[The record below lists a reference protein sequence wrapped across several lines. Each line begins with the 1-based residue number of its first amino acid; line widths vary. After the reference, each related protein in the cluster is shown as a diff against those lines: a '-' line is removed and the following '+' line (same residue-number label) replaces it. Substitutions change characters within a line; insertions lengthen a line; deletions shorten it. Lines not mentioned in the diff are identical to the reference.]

1 MKIQSK
7 MRTLK
12 RSICILM
19 SGAFI
24 LTSFSTVVLAQD
36 GPTPENS
43 GGVTVDELPDG
54 ADAVSV
60 PFGTKQDAI
69 PFPEL
74 TADGG
79 KTALENVTW
88 NCGTYHSDQPGEY
101 LFTAVLPEGY
111 IPPESQQQGITV
123 TITVQ
128 TPITQSQ
135 IPTSP
140 NVSDQGEPRAANQ
153 APNTK
158 TVSLNGSSTF
168 EEAAAGAGIS
178 SPDSVNKLIIT
189 GKTDGGIWTQADGRY
204 LRENFPHAAELD
216 FSNYKGTFSKYAFS
230 ANTQLSKIRLPADSK
245 PSNYMF
251 QDCSGLRTLV
261 CGPETSVSFEDGV
274 IDLTGAV
281 LSDEEYTFSDSGIEK
296 VRLPANANVS
306 YFMFNLCWNLKT
318 LKCGSGRLTDDVID
332 LSGAASI
339 KGGAFASSSIKNV
352 RLPANAVIPDSIFR
366 SCKNLK
372 SLVCGPAESVS
383 IQDGIIDLTGAASI
397 GNSVFYL
404 SGVVKVRLPADAV
417 IPSMMFMSCD
427 FLSTMVCG
435 TGPFTDGVIDLSG
448 AASIGSS
455 AFESSNVKK
464 VRLPADAVIPSMVFR
479 FCNFLSTMVCGAG
492 PFTDG
497 VIDLSG
503 AASIGSNAFEESN
516 VKKVRLPVDIAIPS
530 KMFANC
536 SYLKTLAFVGNKITP
551 TVDSG
556 SFIGVPNDNS
566 CTLYYPAGS
575 GGYESGVF
583 AAPYLNQWSRK
594 EYSDIQI
601 DVHPSVQNIFDK
613 QDASYSVAAAGSPA
627 LSYQWQ
633 ISTDSGRRWED
644 LPDTGVY
651 SGAATDTLSLTNV
664 PLAANGSQF
673 RCIVYNDVQTLASN
687 AASLTVKEKNVPQ
700 GQKNGSKNG
709 QTKIENQGK
718 GVKTGDETNLSLWII
733 LAASGIGMLSGV
745 WYRKRKCRKH

>member
-1 MKIQSK
+1 MSVYIHSLYNGGDHMLLPPKQIYGRGGCIVMKIQSK
-7 MRTLK
+7 IRTLK
-12 RSICILM
+12 RSICILV

-43 GGVTVDELPDG
+43 GGVTVDKLPDG
-54 ADAVSV
+54 ADAVSI
-60 PFGTKQDAI
+60 PFGTEQDAI

-101 LFTAVLPEGY
+101 VFTAVLPEGY

-189 GKTDGGIWTQADGRY
+189 GKTDGGIWTQADGQY
-204 LRENFPHAAELD
+204 LRGNFPHAAELD
-216 FSNYKGTFSKYAFS
+216 FSNYKGTFSEYAFS
-230 ANTQLSKIRLPADSK
+230 ANTQLLKIRLPADSK

-251 QDCSGLRTLV
+251 QDCYGLRTLV
-261 CGPETSVSFEDGV
+261 CGPVTSVSFEDGV
-274 IDLTGAV
+274 IDLTDAV
-281 LSDEEYTFSDSGIEK
+281 LSDEEYTFSNSGIEK

-306 YFMFNLCWNLKT
+306 YFMFNFCWNLKT

-339 KGGAFASSSIKNV
+339 KGAAFASSGIKNV
-352 RLPANAVIPDSIFR
+352 RLPANAAIPASIFR
-366 SCKNLK
+366 SCRNLK

-397 GNSVFYL
+397 GEDSFES
-404 SGVVKVRLPADAV
+404 SGVKNVRLPADAV
-417 IPSMMFMSCD
+417 IPSMMFMYCNS
-427 FLSTMVCG
+427 LSTMVCG

-455 AFESSNVKK
+455 AFLGSNVKK
-464 VRLPADAVIPSMVFR
+464 VRLPAD
-479 FCNFLSTMVCGAG
+479 
-492 PFTDG
+492 
-497 VIDLSG
+497 
-503 AASIGSNAFEESN
+503 
-516 VKKVRLPVDIAIPS
+516 IAIPF

-536 SYLKTLAFVGNKITP
+536 SYLKTLAFVGNKIAP
-551 TVDSG
+551 TVG
-556 SFIGVPNDNS
+556 SNSFDGVPNDNS

-583 AAPYLNQWSRK
+583 AAPYLDQWSRK

-644 LPDTGVY
+644 LADTGVY

-687 AASLTVKEKNVPQ
+687 AASLTVKEKNVPP

-733 LAASGIGMLSGV
+733 LAASGIGMLSAV

>member
-1 MKIQSK
+1 MSVYIHSLYNGGDHMLLQPKQIYGRGGCIVMKIQSK
-7 MRTLK
+7 IRTLK
-12 RSICILM
+12 RSICILV

-60 PFGTKQDAI
+60 PFGTEQDAI

-101 LFTAVLPEGY
+101 VFTAVLPEGY

-189 GKTDGGIWTQADGRY
+189 GKTDGGIWTQADGQY
-204 LRENFPHAAELD
+204 LRGNFPNAAELD
-216 FSNYKGTFSKYAFS
+216 FGNYKGTFSIYAFS

-251 QDCSGLRTLV
+251 QDCSRLRTLV

-281 LSDEEYTFSDSGIEK
+281 LSDEEYTFSNSGIEK

-306 YFMFNLCWNLKT
+306 YFMFNFCWNLKT

-339 KGGAFASSSIKNV
+339 KGAAFASSGIKNV

-397 GNSVFYL
+397 GIDSFES
-404 SGVVKVRLPADAV
+404 SGVKNVRLPADAV
-417 IPSMMFMSCD
+417 ISAMMFMRCD
-427 FLSTMVCG
+427 FLSTLVCG
-435 TGPFTDGVIDLSG
+435 DGPFTDGVIDLSG

-455 AFESSNVKK
+455 AFEGSNVKK
-464 VRLPADAVIPSMVFR
+464 VRLPAD
-479 FCNFLSTMVCGAG
+479 
-492 PFTDG
+492 
-497 VIDLSG
+497 
-503 AASIGSNAFEESN
+503 
-516 VKKVRLPVDIAIPS
+516 IAIPS
-530 KMFANC
+530 KMFADC
-536 SYLKTLAFVGNKITP
+536 SYLKTLAFVGNKIAP
-551 TVDSG
+551 TVKFN
-556 SFIGVPNDNS
+556 SFDGVPNDNS

-583 AAPYLNQWSRK
+583 AAPHLDQWSRK

-733 LAASGIGMLSGV
+733 LAASGIGMLSAV
-745 WYRKRKCRKH
+745 WYRKRKCRKQ

>member
-60 PFGTKQDAI
+60 PFGTEQDAI

-79 KTALENVTW
+79 KTALEDVTW

-101 LFTAVLPEGY
+101 VFTAVLPEGY

-140 NVSDQGEPRAANQ
+140 NVSDQVEPRAANQ

-158 TVSLNGSSTF
+158 TVSLNGSRTF

-189 GKTDGGIWTQADGRY
+189 GKTDGGIWTQADGKY
-204 LRENFPHAAELD
+204 LRENFPNAAELD
-216 FSNYKGTFSKYAFS
+216 FSNYKGTFSIYAFS

-245 PSNYMF
+245 LSDFMF
-251 QDCSGLRTLV
+251 QNCSSLSTLV
-261 CGPETSVSFEDGV
+261 CGPETSASFEDGV

-281 LSDEEYTFSDSGIEK
+281 FSDEEYTFSESGIEK
-296 VRLPANANVS
+296 IRLPANATVS
-306 YFMFNLCWNLKT
+306 YFMFQFCKNLKT

-339 KGGAFASSSIKNV
+339 KKAAFASSGIKNV
-352 RLPANAVIPDSIFR
+352 RLPANAAIPDSIFR
-366 SCKNLK
+366 SCPNLK

-397 GNSVFYL
+397 GINSFSS
-404 SGVVKVRLPADAV
+404 SG
-417 IPSMMFMSCD
+417 
-427 FLSTMVCG
+427 
-435 TGPFTDGVIDLSG
+435 
-448 AASIGSS
+448 
-455 AFESSNVKK
+455 VKK
-464 VRLPADAVIPSMVFR
+464 VRLPAD
-479 FCNFLSTMVCGAG
+479 L
-492 PFTDG
+492 
-497 VIDLSG
+497 
-503 AASIGSNAFEESN
+503 
-516 VKKVRLPVDIAIPS
+516 AIPS
-530 KMFANC
+530 QMFEDCDHLN
-536 SYLKTLAFVGNKITP
+536 TLAFVGNNTAP
-551 TVDSG
+551 TVAG
-556 SFIGVPNDNS
+556 NSFSGVPNDNS

-575 GGYESGVF
+575 SGYESGVF
-583 AAPYLNQWSRK
+583 AAPHLDQWSRK

-613 QDASYSVAAAGSPA
+613 QDASYFVAAAGSPA

-644 LPDTGVY
+644 LADIGVY

-687 AASLTVKEKNVPQ
+687 AASLTVKEKNVPP
-700 GQKNGSKNG
+700 GQKNGGKNG
-709 QTKIENQGK
+709 QTETENQGK

-733 LAASGIGMLSGV
+733 LAASGIGMLSAV
-745 WYRKRKCRKH
+745 WYRKRKCRKQ

>member
-7 MRTLK
+7 KRTLK
-12 RSICILM
+12 RSICILVT
-19 SGAFI
+19 GAFI

-36 GPTPENS
+36 APTLENS
-43 GGVTVDELPDG
+43 GGVTADELPDG

-60 PFGTKQDAI
+60 PFGTEQDAI

-79 KTALENVTW
+79 KTALEDVTW

-101 LFTAVLPEGY
+101 VFTAVLPEGY

-140 NVSDQGEPRAANQ
+140 NVSDQVEPRAANQ

-189 GKTDGGIWTQADGRY
+189 GKTDGGIWTQADGKY
-204 LRENFPHAAELD
+204 LRNNFLHAAELD
-216 FSNYKGTFSKYAFS
+216 FGNYKGTFSGYAFS

-245 PSNYMF
+245 LSDFMF
-251 QDCSGLRTLV
+251 QNCRKLRTLV

-281 LSDEEYTFSDSGIEK
+281 FSDEQYTFSESGIEK
-296 VRLPANANVS
+296 IRLPANANVS
-306 YFMFNLCWNLKT
+306 YFMFQFCWSLKT

-352 RLPANAVIPDSIFR
+352 RLPANAVIPASIFR

-397 GNSVFYL
+397 GRDSF
-404 SGVVKVRLPADAV
+404 
-417 IPSMMFMSCD
+417 
-427 FLSTMVCG
+427 
-435 TGPFTDGVIDLSG
+435 
-448 AASIGSS
+448 SS
-455 AFESSNVKK
+455 SSVKK
-464 VRLPADAVIPSMVFR
+464 VRLPADV
-479 FCNFLSTMVCGAG
+479 
-492 PFTDG
+492 
-497 VIDLSG
+497 
-503 AASIGSNAFEESN
+503 
-516 VKKVRLPVDIAIPS
+516 AIPPQ
-530 KMFANC
+530 MFEDCHSLN
-536 SYLKTLAFVGNKITP
+536 TLAFVGNNTAP
-551 TVDSG
+551 AVAVN
-556 SFIGVPNDNS
+556 SFSGVPNDNS

-583 AAPYLNQWSRK
+583 AAPHLDQWSRK

-613 QDASYSVAAAGSPA
+613 QDASYFVAAAGSPA

-644 LPDTGVY
+644 LADTGVY

-687 AASLTVKEKNVPQ
+687 AASLTVKKKNVPP
-700 GQKNGSKNG
+700 GQKNGGKNG
-709 QTKIENQGK
+709 QTETENQGK

-733 LAASGIGMLSGV
+733 LAASGIGMLSAV

>member
-1 MKIQSK
+1 MIYLSRKNKYTPYILDVCLIHSLYNGGDHMLLQPKQIYGKGGCIVMKIQSK

-60 PFGTKQDAI
+60 PFGTEQDAI

-79 KTALENVTW
+79 KTALEDVTW

-101 LFTAVLPEGY
+101 VFTAVLPEGY

-140 NVSDQGEPRAANQ
+140 NVSDQVEPRAANQ

-158 TVSLNGSSTF
+158 TVSLNGSRTF

-189 GKTDGGIWTQADGRY
+189 GKTDGGIWTQADGKY
-204 LRENFPHAAELD
+204 LRENFPNAAELD
-216 FSNYKGTFSKYAFS
+216 FSNYKGTFSIYAFS

-245 PSNYMF
+245 LSDFMF
-251 QDCSGLRTLV
+251 QNCSSLSTLV
-261 CGPETSVSFEDGV
+261 CGPETSASFEDGV

-281 LSDEEYTFSDSGIEK
+281 FSDEEYTFSESGIEK
-296 VRLPANANVS
+296 IRLPANATVS
-306 YFMFNLCWNLKT
+306 YFMFQFCKNLKT

-339 KGGAFASSSIKNV
+339 KKAAFASSGIKNV
-352 RLPANAVIPDSIFR
+352 RLPANAAIPDSIFR
-366 SCKNLK
+366 SCPNLK

-397 GNSVFYL
+397 GINSFSS
-404 SGVVKVRLPADAV
+404 SG
-417 IPSMMFMSCD
+417 
-427 FLSTMVCG
+427 
-435 TGPFTDGVIDLSG
+435 
-448 AASIGSS
+448 
-455 AFESSNVKK
+455 VKK
-464 VRLPADAVIPSMVFR
+464 VRLPAD
-479 FCNFLSTMVCGAG
+479 L
-492 PFTDG
+492 
-497 VIDLSG
+497 
-503 AASIGSNAFEESN
+503 
-516 VKKVRLPVDIAIPS
+516 AIPS
-530 KMFANC
+530 QMFEDCDHLN
-536 SYLKTLAFVGNKITP
+536 TLAFVGNNTAP
-551 TVDSG
+551 TVAG
-556 SFIGVPNDNS
+556 NSFSGVPNDNS

-575 GGYESGVF
+575 SGYESGVF
-583 AAPYLNQWSRK
+583 AAPHLDQWSRK

-613 QDASYSVAAAGSPA
+613 QDASYFVAAAGSPA

-644 LPDTGVY
+644 LADIGVY

-687 AASLTVKEKNVPQ
+687 AASLTVKEKNVPP
-700 GQKNGSKNG
+700 GQKNGGKNG
-709 QTKIENQGK
+709 QTETENQGK

-733 LAASGIGMLSGV
+733 LAASGIGMLSAV
-745 WYRKRKCRKH
+745 WYRKRKCRKQ

>member
-1 MKIQSK
+1 MSVYIHSLYNGGDHMLLQPKQIYGRGGCIVMKIQSK
-7 MRTLK
+7 IRTLK
-12 RSICILM
+12 RSICILV

-36 GPTPENS
+36 RPTPENS

-60 PFGTKQDAI
+60 PFGTEQDAI

-101 LFTAVLPEGY
+101 VFTAVLPEGY
-111 IPPESQQQGITV
+111 ILPGSQQQGINV

-128 TPITQSQ
+128 APATQPQ
-135 IPTSP
+135 TTAP
-140 NVSDQGEPRAANQ
+140 SDVPDQSKLQAAAQ
-153 APNTK
+153 PFK
-158 TVSLNGSSTF
+158 TETISLNGSDTF
-168 EEAAAGAGIS
+168 EAAATGIL

-189 GKTDGGIWTQADGRY
+189 GKTDGGIWTQADGKY
-204 LRENFPHAAELD
+204 LRENFPNAAELD
-216 FSNYKGTFSKYAFS
+216 FGNYKGTFSIYAFS

-245 PSNYMF
+245 LSDFMF
-251 QDCSGLRTLV
+251 QNCSSLSTLV
-261 CGPETSVSFEDGV
+261 CGPETSASFEDGV

-281 LSDEEYTFSDSGIEK
+281 FSDEEYTFSESGIEK
-296 VRLPANANVS
+296 IRLPANATVS
-306 YFMFNLCWNLKT
+306 YFMFQFCKNLKT

-339 KGGAFASSSIKNV
+339 KKAAFASSGIKNV
-352 RLPANAVIPDSIFR
+352 RLPANAAIPDSIFR
-366 SCKNLK
+366 SCPNLK

-397 GNSVFYL
+397 GINSFSS
-404 SGVVKVRLPADAV
+404 SG
-417 IPSMMFMSCD
+417 
-427 FLSTMVCG
+427 
-435 TGPFTDGVIDLSG
+435 
-448 AASIGSS
+448 
-455 AFESSNVKK
+455 VKK
-464 VRLPADAVIPSMVFR
+464 VRLPAD
-479 FCNFLSTMVCGAG
+479 L
-492 PFTDG
+492 
-497 VIDLSG
+497 
-503 AASIGSNAFEESN
+503 
-516 VKKVRLPVDIAIPS
+516 AIPS
-530 KMFANC
+530 QMFEDCDHLN
-536 SYLKTLAFVGNKITP
+536 TLAFVGNNTAP
-551 TVDSG
+551 TVAG
-556 SFIGVPNDNS
+556 NSFSGVPNDNS

-575 GGYESGVF
+575 SGYESGVF
-583 AAPYLNQWSRK
+583 AAPHLDQWSRK

-613 QDASYSVAAAGSPA
+613 QDASYFVAAAGSPA

-644 LPDTGVY
+644 LADTGVY

-687 AASLTVKEKNVPQ
+687 AASLTVKEKNVPP
-700 GQKNGSKNG
+700 GQKNGGKNG
-709 QTKIENQGK
+709 QTETENQGK

-733 LAASGIGMLSGV
+733 LAASGIGMLSAV
-745 WYRKRKCRKH
+745 WYRKRKCRKQ

>member
-1 MKIQSK
+1 MLLQPKQIYGRGGCIVMKIQSK
-7 MRTLK
+7 IRTLK
-12 RSICILM
+12 RSICILV

-101 LFTAVLPEGY
+101 VFTAVLPEGY

-339 KGGAFASSSIKNV
+339 
-352 RLPANAVIPDSIFR
+352 
-366 SCKNLK
+366 
-372 SLVCGPAESVS
+372 
-383 IQDGIIDLTGAASI
+383 
-397 GNSVFYL
+397 
-404 SGVVKVRLPADAV
+404 
-417 IPSMMFMSCD
+417 
-427 FLSTMVCG
+427 
-435 TGPFTDGVIDLSG
+435 
-448 AASIGSS
+448 GSS
-455 AFESSNVKK
+455 AFES
-464 VRLPADAVIPSMVFR
+464 
-479 FCNFLSTMVCGAG
+479 
-492 PFTDG
+492 
-497 VIDLSG
+497 
-503 AASIGSNAFEESN
+503 SN

-551 TVDSG
+551 TVDSI
-556 SFIGVPNDNS
+556 SFKGVPNDNS